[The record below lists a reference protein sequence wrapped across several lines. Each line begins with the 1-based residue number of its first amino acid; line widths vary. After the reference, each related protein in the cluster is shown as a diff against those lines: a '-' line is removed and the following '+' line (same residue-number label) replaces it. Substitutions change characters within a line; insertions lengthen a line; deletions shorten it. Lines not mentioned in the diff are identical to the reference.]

1 MPGPSPTEQ
10 FLAAA
15 MAVAEDTPPPR
26 QDAEGHAFEYVDAI
40 ITRPATG
47 MEMAVELQDTKT
59 AVLTVATVWP
69 VSEGH
74 GVVKATD
81 CLLYTSP
88 SPRD

>member
-1 MPGPSPTEQ
+1 
-10 FLAAA
+10 

-40 ITRPATG
+40 ITRPALRA
-47 MEMAVELQDTKT
+47 EMAVELQDTKT

-74 GVVKATD
+74 GVVKAPMFWPGSMGSR
-81 CLLYTSP
+81 SP
-88 SPRD
+88 TY